1 MIIRNRISLF
11 VVTFLIIGFFFL
23 ALPEKGFSGAGFS
36 LGCCRT
42 LDVPPEQDGGEC
54 VACGEDISCFTS
66 PSFCSSEMGFFIEDR
81 VCLEESDGA
90 LCPRAT
96 GSAEGCCVTEQGIC
110 VDQTIE
116 DCNNNIA
123 GAEIWLG
130 LTSCS
135 EVPQCAPLS
144 GGCVPNTCVTDG
156 TCDCFNEQN
165 KLRGCLEEVC
175 HDQGPVCSCAWISNN
190 GNPLGKHIR
199 LTDCL
204 PGPIFHGE
212 GPQQVYADCDERKE
226 IPIVTQEIECIRF
239 CSSSNENPP
248 K

>member
-1 MIIRNRISLF
+1 MLRNLF
-11 VVTFLIIGFFFL
+11 ILTLALGFL
-23 ALPEKGFSGAGFS
+23 AGMAYLTPAQAGLP
-36 LGCCRT
+36 
-42 LDVPPEQDGGEC
+42 P
-54 VACGEDISCFTS
+54 I
-66 PSFCSSEMGFFIEDR
+66 
-81 VCLEESDGA
+81 
-90 LCPRAT
+90 
-96 GSAEGCCVTEQGIC
+96 
-110 VDQTIE
+110 
-116 DCNNNIA
+116 
-123 GAEIWLG
+123 
-130 LTSCS
+130 
-135 EVPQCAPLS
+135 PQ
-144 GGCVPNTCVTDG
+144 GCVPNTCVTDG

-165 KLRGCLEEVC
+165 KLRGCLEEMC

-239 CSSSNENPP
+239 CSSSNENTH